1 MMVKEESGETDG
13 IDDDLEIGNEVK
25 HHLLSGW

>member
-1 MMVKEESGETDG
+1 MGKEASGEIGG

-25 HHLLSGW
+25 HHLLSGC

>member
-1 MMVKEESGETDG
+1 MVKEESAETDG
-13 IDDDLEIGNEVK
+13 IDDDLEIDNEVK